1 MCFQWAGPEPV
12 QTWGVPD
19 SVSFKQCLPLLH
31 DLVHNLLLQGP
42 YVCGRPPNDARSLIR
57 TCPVKPKKGGSM
69 SWLFLSSGFST
80 EKIIGDIKM
89 PFGLAESF
97 VRMPWAS
104 FHLTRVHTSQ
114 LPGEYNQL
122 LLSSQCRLPLNL
134 VREHFLGTSTCA
146 FPQEPFSLIAPV
158 LHHA

>member
-1 MCFQWAGPEPV
+1 MEAVCLQRAGPEPV

-19 SVSFKQCLPLLH
+19 SISFEQCLPLLH

-42 YVCGRPPNDARSLIR
+42 HVCGRPPNDACSLMR
-57 TCPVKPKKGGSM
+57 TRPVKPTRVGACLGYFCPLGS
-69 SWLFLSSGFST
+69 ST

-104 FHLTRVHTSQ
+104 FHLTRIHTSQ

-134 VREHFLGTSTCA
+134 VSGSIF
-146 FPQEPFSLIAPV
+146 
-158 LHHA
+158 